1 MGRVVLKCLANGVA
15 VYSTHTACDCVPG
28 GVNDWL
34 VKGLGD
40 GSVVPAQPDEGGTGI
55 EGAGFG
61 RVMTLA
67 SPTTWRT
74 SLRDASR
81 TCRCLMCEWASP

>member
-40 GSVVPAQPDEGGTGI
+40 GSVVPWQVHRRDE
-55 EGAGFG
+55 
-61 RVMTLA
+61 
-67 SPTTWRT
+67 SP
-74 SLRDASR
+74 
-81 TCRCLMCEWASP
+81 